1 MQVIASS
8 LQDGCKLCDKK
19 ALGNAKSVRK
29 ALGKIMTLIE
39 AVTRNP
45 YDPKK
50 GNESA
55 YCRYLRYNVDGYY
68 TKPIEEVKALWKSVC
83 TDYLCPTDRQ

>member
-1 MQVIASS
+1 
-8 LQDGCKLCDKK
+8 
-19 ALGNAKSVRK
+19 
-29 ALGKIMTLIE
+29 MTLIE

-45 YDPKK
+45 YDLKK

-68 TKPIEEVKALWKSVC
+68 TKSIAEVKALWKSAFIV
-83 TDYLCPTDRQ
+83 